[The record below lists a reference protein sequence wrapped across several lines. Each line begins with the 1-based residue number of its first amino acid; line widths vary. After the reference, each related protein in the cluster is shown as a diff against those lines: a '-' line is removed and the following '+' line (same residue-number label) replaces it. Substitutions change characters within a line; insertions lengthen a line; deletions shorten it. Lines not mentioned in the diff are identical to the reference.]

1 MIFILVQVPID
12 ILLFLCICLMITAQ
26 NLITVQVIQMYL
38 CELAPVVVLGHNN
51 HCGTETHTWY
61 NCLIPSALSFNPL
74 TIKNKSYITVKNGFC
89 NLSGY
94 KVFITYPN
102 GSLDET
108 LM

>member
-1 MIFILVQVPID
+1 MIFILVQVPPD
-12 ILLFLCICLMITAQ
+12 FLLFLCICLMITAQ

-61 NCLIPSALSFNPL
+61 NCLISFNPL

-89 NLSGY
+89 NLIGY

-102 GSLDET
+102 GSLDGT